1 MSIDTLVLTKG
12 VPDFREGQV
21 SFDEDG
27 HLERGKTPTVMN
39 PNDRHALRAALQT
52 KVRNGGTVSLMSMGP
67 PGYAEILQEGMRDVY
82 ADELYLLS
90 DREMGA
96 ADTWA
101 TAMTVSTGIEH
112 LVSTGIEHLETPP
125 DLLFAGFKTADGE
138 TGHTGPQTEW
148 CLNVNDE
155 LPDYPLI
162 THVVAIDIDEDE
174 GVVRTKRLVEGDV
187 SEIETVEAELPA
199 FVVADPEFEP
209 TYRKADHRLRHKEL
223 RRETEARA
231 AEFGEYLDDDADEEP
246 TETRERAAEFGE
258 YLDDGTDR
266 ELTDWDRF
274 HMWNHEY
281 LNLDPDYIGLDGS
294 PTIVAGVDPIP
305 KAPSEREATVVD
317 PDDEGGMEDVFEEMK
332 AFAGG
337 D

>member
-1 MSIDTLVLTKG
+1 MTIDTLVLTKG

-39 PNDRHALRAALQT
+39 PNDKHALRAALQT
-52 KVRNGGTVSLMSMGP
+52 KVRNGGSVSLMSMGP
-67 PGYAEILQEGMRDVY
+67 PSYAEILEEGMADVY

-101 TAMTVSTGIEH
+101 TAMTIATGIQ
-112 LVSTGIEHLETPP
+112 HLEAPP
-125 DLLFAGFKTADGE
+125 DLIFAGFKTADGE
-138 TGHTGPQTEW
+138 TGHTGPQAEW
-148 CLNVNDE
+148 CLGIHDD

-162 THVVAIDIDEDE
+162 THVVAIDIDEAE

-187 SEIETVEAELPA
+187 AEIETVEADLPA

-209 TYRKADHRLRHKEL
+209 TYRRADHRLRHKDF
-223 RRETEARA
+223 REQTRARA
-231 AEFGEYLDDDADEEP
+231 AEFGEYLAEDSEEDP
-246 TETRERAAEFGE
+246 
-258 YLDDGTDR
+258 
-266 ELTDWDRF
+266 TDWEDF
-274 HMWNHEY
+274 HMWDHEY
-281 LNLDPDYIGLDGS
+281 LNLDPDFIGLDGS

-305 KAPSEREATVVD
+305 KAPSEREATVVG
-317 PDDEGGMEDVFEEMK
+317 PDDEDGMEEIYEEM
-332 AFAGG
+332 AAYAGG

>member
-1 MSIDTLVLTKG
+1 MRTVVLTKG

-39 PNDRHALRAALQT
+39 PNDKHALRAALQT

-67 PGYAEILQEGMRDVY
+67 PGYQEVLQEGMADVY
-82 ADELYLLS
+82 ADDLYLLS

-101 TAMTVSTGIEH
+101 TAMTVATGIQNLAE
-112 LVSTGIEHLETPP
+112 EP
-125 DLLFAGFKTADGE
+125 DLVFAGFKTADGE
-138 TGHTGPQTEW
+138 TGHTGPQTAW
-148 CLNVNDE
+148 CLDM
-155 LPDYPLI
+155 PLV
-162 THVVAIDIDEDE
+162 THVVALDVDEE
-174 GVVRTKRLVEGDV
+174 AGRLRAKRLVEGDV
-187 SEIETVEAELPA
+187 EEIETVETDLPA

-209 TYRKADHRLRHKEL
+209 TYRKAAHRLAWKDL
-223 RRETEARA
+223 REETQ
-231 AEFGEYLDDDADEEP
+231 
-246 TETRERAAEFGE
+246 ERAEGFE
-258 YLDDGTDR
+258 DH
-266 ELTDWDRF
+266 LTVWD
-274 HMWNHEY
+274 HAD

-305 KAPSEREATVVD
+305 RAPSEREATVVD
-317 PDDEGGMEDVFEEMK
+317 SDDESGMEQVFDEL
-332 AFAGG
+332 APYAAG

>member
-1 MSIDTLVLTKG
+1 MRTVVLTKG

-39 PNDRHALRAALQT
+39 PNDKHALRAALQT

-67 PGYAEILQEGMRDVY
+67 PGYEEVLQEGMTDVY
-82 ADELYLLS
+82 ADDCYLLS

-101 TAMTVSTGIEH
+101 TAMTVATGIQN
-112 LVSTGIEHLETPP
+112 LEESP
-125 DLLFAGFKTADGE
+125 DLVFAGFKTADGE
-138 TGHTGPQTEW
+138 TGHTGPQTAW
-148 CLNVNDE
+148 CLGM
-155 LPDYPLI
+155 PLV
-162 THVVAIDIDEDE
+162 THVVALDVDEE
-174 GVVRTKRLVEGDV
+174 AGTLRAKRLVEGDV
-187 SEIETVEAELPA
+187 EEIETVETELPA

-209 TYRKADHRLRHKEL
+209 TYRKAAHRLAWKDL
-223 RRETEARA
+223 RE
-231 AEFGEYLDDDADEEP
+231 
-246 TETRERAAEFGE
+246 ETRERAESFE
-258 YLDDGTDR
+258 DH
-266 ELTDWDRF
+266 LTVWD
-274 HMWNHEY
+274 HAD

-305 KAPSEREATVVD
+305 RAPSEREATVVD
-317 PDDEGGMEDVFEEMK
+317 PDDESGMEQVFDEL
-332 AFAGG
+332 APYAAG

>member
-1 MSIDTLVLTKG
+1 MRREQMSIDTLVLTKG

-112 LVSTGIEHLETPP
+112 LETPP

-174 GVVRTKRLVEGDV
+174 GVVRTKRLVEGDDV
-187 SEIETVEAELPA
+187 GDKR
-199 FVVADPEFEP
+199 VV
-209 TYRKADHRLRHKEL
+209 R
-223 RRETEARA
+223 
-231 AEFGEYLDDDADEEP
+231 
-246 TETRERAAEFGE
+246 
-258 YLDDGTDR
+258 
-266 ELTDWDRF
+266 
-274 HMWNHEY
+274 
-281 LNLDPDYIGLDGS
+281 
-294 PTIVAGVDPIP
+294 
-305 KAPSEREATVVD
+305 
-317 PDDEGGMEDVFEEMK
+317 
-332 AFAGG
+332 
-337 D
+337 